1 MAHEGRTGRRSS
13 CLRASFTLWLVPRRG
28 DIAGQRAA
36 EEHWADR
43 VTVARRKYNIA
54 VAQLRRMVAGQK
66 KWPLPEPLGSALVS
80 AARFQESTTRK
91 VYVQALLIYSD
102 LVIHGE
108 VPD

>member
-1 MAHEGRTGRRSS
+1 MAAVVCGGGGGSG
-13 CLRASFTLWLVPRRG
+13 V
-28 DIAGQRAA
+28 QAA
-36 EEHWADR
+36 IR
-43 VTVARRKYNIA
+43 LGVRLFGFKYNIA